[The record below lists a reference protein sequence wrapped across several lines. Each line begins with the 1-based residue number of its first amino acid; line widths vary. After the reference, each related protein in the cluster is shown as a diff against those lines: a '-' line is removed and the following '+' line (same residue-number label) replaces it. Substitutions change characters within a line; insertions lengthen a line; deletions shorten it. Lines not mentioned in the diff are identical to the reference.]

1 MGFDVKKF
9 FKHKNEGKN
18 CHTPKI
24 KTLHLFKI
32 SSYLWDT
39 LYKLTR
45 LSTSSYFTVGSQIL
59 QVRLVMLET
68 KGLEI
73 FGHGICLLTETEEC
87 SDFNFCPAIL
97 WLEFSFNFVSK
108 SCVFNKLPTIK
119 KISSWVEHYVWF
131 CSALKLEK

>member
-1 MGFDVKKF
+1 MSYVDMVN
-9 FKHKNEGKN
+9 FKRTVMAWSLMLRNFSSIKMKGKN
-18 CHTPKI
+18 V
-24 KTLHLFKI
+24 TLQKLRHHLFKI

-45 LSTSSYFTVGSQIL
+45 PSTSSYFTVGSQIL

-97 WLEFSFNFVSK
+97 
-108 SCVFNKLPTIK
+108 
-119 KISSWVEHYVWF
+119 
-131 CSALKLEK
+131 